1 MQIVEFLRSRP
12 SLLIIGVAIVL
23 LASGLIPACRTK
35 KRPPQSSLPTTSTTN
50 VQISIVRPVPSVVA
64 IAPRAESAR
73 TNRQPVIY
81 SVHIDLPPETNA
93 TTRTDVAP
101 FGRLLQCQLVNTL
114 ESLAPNTPIIGLVTE
129 PLWHLGQPLIPAGAE
144 VHAPAQLD
152 RTRERITSSGP
163 WIIVFP
169 SGEQLSVTGIA
180 LDREFDQTGAG
191 WGITDGS
198 AGIRGD
204 LLRNGTLPEIK
215 LFLATALSGMARG
228 FQQPRATILGDVL
241 SGTARNA
248 GLSGSAQAIDAYAH
262 RILEGMQRDGLYV
275 RVPAGK
281 QFYVYITEPLDR
293 SKARTGAMPA
303 ISSTPASSR

>member
-1 MQIVEFLRSRP
+1 MQTVEFLRSRRT
-12 SLLIIGVAIVL
+12 LLIIGTAIVL
-23 LASGLIPACRTK
+23 LAIGLLPSGQTK
-35 KRPPQSSLPTTSTTN
+35 KRPAQSPLPPTSTTN
-50 VQISIVRPVPSVVA
+50 VQITMVRPVPSVVS
-64 IAPRAESAR
+64 IAPRSESAR
-73 TNRQPVIY
+73 TNRQPVIF
-81 SVHIDLPPETNA
+81 SVHVTVPPETNA
-93 TTRTDVAP
+93 TPRTDIAP

-129 PLWHLGQPLIPAGAE
+129 PLWHQGHLLIPAGAE

-152 RTRERITSSGP
+152 RTRERITSNGP

-169 SGEQLSVTGIA
+169 SGEQFSVTGIA
-180 LDREFDQTGAG
+180 LDREFDPSGTG

-204 LLRNGTLPEIK
+204 LLRSGTLPEIK

-228 FQQPRATILGDVL
+228 FQQPRTTILGDVL
-241 SGTARNA
+241 AGTARNA

-262 RILEGMQRDGLYV
+262 RILEGIQRDGLYV

-281 QFYVYITEPLDR
+281 QFYVYVTDVIDR
-293 SKARTGAMPA
+293 SKARFAATN
-303 ISSTPASSR
+303 SSTNR

>member
-1 MQIVEFLRSRP
+1 MQTVEFLRSRR
-12 SLLIIGVAIVL
+12 SLLIIGTAVVL
-23 LASGLIPACRTK
+23 LAVGLIPSCLTR
-35 KRPPQSSLPTTSTTN
+35 KRPLQSSLPATSTTN
-50 VQISIVRPVPSVVA
+50 VQISLVRPVPPVVP
-64 IAPRAESAR
+64 IAPRSESVR
-73 TNRQPVIY
+73 TNRQAVIY
-81 SVHIDLPPETNA
+81 SVHIALPPETNA
-93 TTRTDVAP
+93 TTSTDVAP

-129 PLWHLGQPLIPAGAE
+129 PLWHRGQQLIPAGAE

-152 RTRERITSSGP
+152 RTRERITSTGP

-180 LDREFDQTGAG
+180 LDREFDLAGAG

-198 AGIRGD
+198 AGIRGE

-228 FQQPRATILGDVL
+228 FQQPRATVFGNVF
-241 SGTARNA
+241 SGTARDA
-248 GLSGSAQAIDAYAH
+248 GLAGSAQAIDAYAH

-281 QFYVYITEPLDR
+281 QFYVYVTDVIDR
-293 SKARTGAMPA
+293 SKARFAT
-303 ISSTPASSR
+303 SNTNTNR